1 VLSAEEE
8 KDLVR
13 CCQVLAESGICADR
27 DIVGKVV
34 RDYLEALGRASSF
47 QDGIPGRKRWQSFL
61 QRWPEISERKPQHLT
76 VQRTMAGSPET
87 MHHFFDKLEDY
98 FRNHGLLDLSYAE
111 LGRLWNCDET
121 GICTSVSARKI
132 LV

>member
-61 QRWPEISERKPQHLT
+61 QRWPEISER
-76 VQRTMAGSPET
+76 
-87 MHHFFDKLEDY
+87 
-98 FRNHGLLDLSYAE
+98 NHS
-111 LGRLWNCDET
+111 T
-121 GICTSVSARKI
+121 
-132 LV
+132 